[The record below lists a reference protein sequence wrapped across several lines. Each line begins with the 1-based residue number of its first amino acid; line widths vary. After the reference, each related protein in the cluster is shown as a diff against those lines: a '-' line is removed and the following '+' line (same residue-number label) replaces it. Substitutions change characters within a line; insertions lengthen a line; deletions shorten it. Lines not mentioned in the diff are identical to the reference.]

1 MNPPRDPARWLA
13 GAVAIAAAVS
23 IASFA
28 AGMWF
33 AIPAVPT
40 ARALPRPEPA
50 AALATAEIGEEL
62 AEDAEVV
69 PGPAEVKLGE
79 FSLDVA
85 SAARELVARPR
96 PPPGFRDDC
105 SGFVSAIFT
114 AAGIPMTGNT
124 ASLYARAEEEGLVH
138 HDPIPTVGDLAF
150 FDNTHDR
157 NGNGRWDDERT
168 HIAVVVDVE
177 PDGTILLAHHGSE
190 RALIRM
196 NLLPESIGVHE
207 AEDGRLLNSWL
218 RRRSPSDGGW
228 DLRLTGLLWTAFA
241 EVAPDVDWETRAR

>member
-1 MNPPRDPARWLA
+1 VRRPPLIHWPRLALALGGLGCLAAAAFALGWSLSAPPAPPAR
-13 GAVAIAAAVS
+13 VA
-23 IASFA
+23 
-28 AGMWF
+28 
-33 AIPAVPT
+33 AIEAET
-40 ARALPRPEPA
+40 EP
-50 AALATAEIGEEL
+50 GVEL
-62 AEDAEVV
+62 AIEAPVE
-69 PGPAEVKLGE
+69 PGEIRLGE
-79 FSLDVA
+79 FSLDIA
-85 SAARELVARPR
+85 GAARELVARSR

-124 ASLYARAEEEGLVH
+124 ASLWARAEEEDLIH
-138 HDPIPTVGDLAF
+138 HRPVPTVGDLAF

-157 NGNGRWDDERT
+157 NGNGRWDDLRT

-196 NLLPESIGVHE
+196 NLLPENIGVHE
-207 AEDGRLLNSWL
+207 TDDGVLLNSWL

-228 DLRLTGLLWTAFA
+228 DLRLTGLLWSGFA
-241 EVAPDVDWETRAR
+241 EVAPDVDWETRAFALK